1 MKSKPNSETLLLL
14 ANIVQFSRI
23 CYIKPNIIKLPE
35 SPKLTEPPQTVNL
48 FLSSQVCLHS
58 GSMALNFFCDTFAC
72 PIALYKSLSLQRK
85 ELWKNKWHKLSK
97 QLTCQTKRHWITALI
112 NIPCVICSGF
122 SPLLQHFD
130 LWFFKH
136 FITVLLDT

>member
-1 MKSKPNSETLLLL
+1 MRLRFR
-14 ANIVQFSRI
+14 VQFKILWRFGR
-23 CYIKPNIIKLPE
+23 YEVWFWN
-35 SPKLTEPPQTVNL
+35 TNL
-48 FLSSQVCLHS
+48 RFIWFVVQNSKVRKIWGSEFSSSFQVCLHT
-58 GSMALNFFCDTFAC
+58 SMALNFFCDTFAC

-112 NIPCVICSGF
+112 NIRCVGGF
-122 SPLLQHFD
+122 FPPLQHFD

-136 FITVLLDT
+136 FDTMLLDT